1 MSEIQTDGLLPTC
14 QPGTA
19 GTTVI
24 LTAILAAAVDIGAS
38 LMLRHLDLSPA
49 ARIAVALLP
58 VPANVWLL
66 VMIVRSVRKL
76 DEFQKRVHLEAV
88 VIAFLATGL
97 AVFVYGFLQKAQA
110 VGPLNMALVWG
121 FMGIFYALGYFIA
134 ARHYR

>member
-1 MSEIQTDGLLPTC
+1 MTEIQTERIFPTC
-14 QPGTA
+14 GPATGGA
-19 GTTVI
+19 TVI
-24 LTAILAAAVDIGAS
+24 LTALVAAAVDIGAS
-38 LMLRHLDLSPA
+38 LMLRYLDVSPA
-49 ARIAVALLP
+49 ARIAMALLP

-97 AVFVYGFLQKAQA
+97 AVFVYGYLQKAQA
-110 VGPLNMALVWG
+110 VGALNMGLVWG